1 MSNLDIL
8 TSQNVSVQYEV
19 AGVGNR
25 ILAFLIDFALFV
37 VWALVILAVLS
48 SINDDISKSI
58 VYILMY
64 LPVIFYYLIFEIF
77 FNGQSI
83 GKIALK
89 IRVMKLDGTTP
100 SVSAYL
106 LRWAFILVDFMI
118 GFGCLAVILISFT
131 KNSQRLGDIVAGT
144 TVVKLKKRTSLTELV
159 PVQQNTEYVPVF
171 SEVVAL
177 NDQDIQLLKKVLY
190 KRMSTYDPELTL
202 KMADYIKQ
210 KTGIQTKLSDFDL
223 LHTVLKDYEY
233 YALMQEA

>member
-25 ILAFLIDFALFV
+25 ILAFLIDFALYF
-37 VWALVILAVLS
+37 VWALVVLS
-48 SINDDISKSI
+48 VISFINDDISRSI

-83 GKIALK
+83 GKMALK

-100 SVSAYL
+100 SVSSYL
-106 LRWAFILVDFMI
+106 LRWVFILVDFMMSL
-118 GFGCLAVILISFT
+118 GSLAVILISFT
-131 KNSQRLGDIVAGT
+131 RNSQRLGDIVAGT

-159 PVQQNTEYVPVF
+159 PVQQNMEYVPVY
-171 SEVVAL
+171 SEVVVL

-190 KRMSTYDPELTL
+190 KRMNTYDPELTL

-210 KTGIQTKLSDFDL
+210 KTGIQTKLPDFEF

>member
-25 ILAFLIDFALFV
+25 ILAFLIDFALYF
-37 VWALVILAVLS
+37 VWALVVLS
-48 SINDDISKSI
+48 VISFINDDISRSI

-83 GKIALK
+83 GKMALK

-100 SVSAYL
+100 SVSSYL
-106 LRWAFILVDFMI
+106 LRWAFILVDFMMSL
-118 GFGCLAVILISFT
+118 GSLAVILISFT
-131 KNSQRLGDIVAGT
+131 RNSQRLGDIVAGT

-159 PVQQNTEYVPVF
+159 PVQQNMEYVPVY
-171 SEVVAL
+171 SEVVVL

-190 KRMSTYDPELTL
+190 KRMNTYDPELTL
-202 KMADYIKQ
+202 KMTDYIKQ
-210 KTGIQTKLSDFDL
+210 KTGIQTKLPDFEF